1 MYMLWFKLFLWFEFF
16 KTSLNFS
23 NWSENCRDRKA
34 NTLGQSQLITKVM
47 YDLVTLTSTI
57 LEIFIER
64 LLKAMH
70 GGCRCTLNMSILAI
84 TVVNVLL
91 SNINLLET
99 ASATNHA

>member
-1 MYMLWFKLFLWFEFF
+1 
-16 KTSLNFS
+16 
-23 NWSENCRDRKA
+23 
-34 NTLGQSQLITKVM
+34 M

-70 GGCRCTLNMSILAI
+70 AWLYMYIKHEYIAI
-84 TVVNVLL
+84 TVVNVLP

-99 ASATNHA
+99 ASETNHLWLVNLVFASLTYSQVLHQPYTEAQLIFFLPI